1 MMSRRILI
9 SLTAVLFLNVVF
21 LVFPKMELKGQMNL
35 KAFPDDP
42 STTELDRE
50 FIRRVYEITRRAG
63 ADGGRPFGAV
73 LVHEGKI
80 IAEFKNI
87 VNETGDVTQ
96 HAEIGLVALAT
107 QKFSRDILAE
117 STLYT
122 STEPCIMC
130 CGAIYWGGIPRMVY
144 GTTSSQ
150 MSQLLGRDYMSIP
163 SREVFQRIEPGIE
176 VVGPVLEEEGLK
188 IHAEYR

>member
-1 MMSRRILI
+1 MLFVSGVLI
-9 SLTAVLFLNVVF
+9 
-21 LVFPKMELKGQMNL
+21 VFPNMELKGQMNL
-35 KAFPDDP
+35 KALPDDP
-42 STTELDRE
+42 QSTELDRE
-50 FIRRVYEITRRAG
+50 FVRRTYEIARGAG
-63 ADGGRPFGAV
+63 ADGGRPFGSV

-96 HAEIGLVALAT
+96 HAETGLVALAT
-107 QKFSRDILAE
+107 QKFSREVLSE

-130 CGAIYWGGIPRMVY
+130 CGAVYWGGISRMVY

-150 MSQLLGRDYMSIP
+150 MSLLLGREYMSIP
-163 SREVFQRIEPGIE
+163 AREVFERIQPGVKVI
-176 VVGPVLEEEGLK
+176 GPVLEEKGLE
-188 IHAEYR
+188 IHAQYH

>member
-1 MMSRRILI
+1 MSRPILI
-9 SLTAVLFLNVVF
+9 VLTVVLFLSGV
-21 LVFPKMELKGQMNL
+21 LIVFPNMELKGQMNV

-42 STTELDRE
+42 SSTELDRE
-50 FIRRVYEITRRAG
+50 FIRRTYEIARSAG
-63 ADGGRPFGAV
+63 ADGGRPFGSV

-96 HAEIGLVALAT
+96 HAETGLVASAT
-107 QKFSRDILAE
+107 QKFPRDILAE

-130 CGAIYWGGIPRMVY
+130 CGAIYWAGIPRMVY

-163 SREVFQRIEPGIE
+163 SREVFERIQPGVK

-188 IHAEYR
+188 IHADYH

>member
-1 MMSRRILI
+1 
-9 SLTAVLFLNVVF
+9 
-21 LVFPKMELKGQMNL
+21 MELKGQMSL
-35 KAFPDDP
+35 EALPDDP
-42 STTELDRE
+42 WSTEGDRE
-50 FIRRVYEITRRAG
+50 FIRRIYEVARGAG
-63 ADGGRPFGAV
+63 ADGGRPFGSM

-96 HAEIGLVALAT
+96 HAETGLVARAT
-107 QKFSRDILAE
+107 QKISRDILEE

-130 CGAIYWGGIPRMVY
+130 CGAIYWAGIPRMVY

-150 MSQLLGRDYMSIP
+150 MSELLGREYLSIP
-163 SREVFQRIEPGIE
+163 SREVFQRIQPGVE

-188 IHAEYR
+188 IHAKYR